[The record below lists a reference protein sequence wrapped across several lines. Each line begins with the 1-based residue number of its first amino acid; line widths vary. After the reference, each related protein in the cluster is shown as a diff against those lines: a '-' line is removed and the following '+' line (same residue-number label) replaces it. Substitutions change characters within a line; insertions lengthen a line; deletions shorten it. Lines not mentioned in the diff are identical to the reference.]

1 MLAAER
7 IKQLRKE
14 ANLTQEELGDLLG
27 LKKVSIQKYENGGI
41 VNLKSETIEKLSQI
55 FKVSPAYI
63 MGWEKFDKELNT
75 NEIKKE
81 INLLELIQQK
91 YGFIGVELAQVLE
104 KLNDE
109 GKRKILF
116 YAEDIAENR
125 KYKNNVN

>member
-1 MLAAER
+1 MLSAER

-14 ANLTQEELGDLLG
+14 ANLTQEELGYLLG

-41 VNLKSETIEKLSQI
+41 VNLKAETLEKLGEI
-55 FKVSPAYI
+55 FNVSPAYI
-63 MGWEKFDKELNT
+63 MGWEKFDEELNT

-109 GKRKILF
+109 GKRKVLF
-116 YAEDIAENR
+116 YAEDLVENS
-125 KYKNNVN
+125 KYKLNVN